1 LSRPRPAGRLRQIGG
16 DLRHLRNLDAYALIL
31 VTLVFAV
38 LSVASDVL
46 PVNARWAVLLAG
58 VALLVLRMTV
68 PVRIPVPAD
77 EVLQDRLAFEDEPF
91 AAQLR
96 YASELW
102 VFAPTGVNLLSPQT
116 CETIRSTLLANPD
129 GVVRVVVL
137 DPADQTAVRQTTRQ
151 LDDPLDSP
159 PQLFVGSLQATIG
172 QLERIAAQPVRGS
185 FGYKLLD
192 FNPGF
197 SLVAINPAAKDGRIT
212 VEFHG
217 FHSETTTSRM
227 HIELTRASGG
237 PWYAYWLDQFER
249 IWRTAQEPG
258 QPADGAEISSPRS
271 GRPDRG
277 IQANFERGA
286 RDHALFTRTDAGKPR

>member
-1 LSRPRPAGRLRQIGG
+1 MRQIGA
-16 DLRHLRNLDAYALIL
+16 DLRHLRNLDAYAVTL

-58 VALLVLRMTV
+58 VALLVLRMTL
-68 PVRIPVPAD
+68 PERIPGLGD

-96 YASELW
+96 DASELW

-116 CETIRSTLLANPD
+116 CETIRGTLLASRD
-129 GVVRVVVL
+129 GAVRVVVL
-137 DPADQTAVRQTTRQ
+137 DPADQTAVRQATRQ

-159 PQLFVGSLQATIG
+159 PQLFLASLQATIG
-172 QLERIAAQPVRGS
+172 QLERLAAQSLRGS

-227 HIELTRASGG
+227 HVELTRASGG

-249 IWRTAQEPG
+249 IWRAAQEPG
-258 QPADGAEISSPRS
+258 HPAADHEFSSS
-271 GRPDRG
+271 DRDHQDLK
-277 IQANFERGA
+277 IQANSERGT
-286 RDHALFTRTDAGKPR
+286 RDHALHPRTDAGKPR

>member
-1 LSRPRPAGRLRQIGG
+1 
-16 DLRHLRNLDAYALIL
+16 
-31 VTLVFAV
+31 
-38 LSVASDVL
+38 VASDVL

-58 VALLVLRMTV
+58 VALLVLRMTL
-68 PVRIPVPAD
+68 PERIPGPAD

-96 YASELW
+96 DASELW

-116 CETIRSTLLANPD
+116 CETIRGTLLATRD

-137 DPADQTAVRQTTRQ
+137 DPADQTAVRQATRQ
-151 LDDPLDSP
+151 LDDPLDTP
-159 PQLFVGSLQATIG
+159 PQLFLASLQATIG

-197 SLVAINPAAKDGRIT
+197 SLVAMDPAGRDGRIT

-227 HIELTRASGG
+227 HIELTPASGG
-237 PWYAYWLDQFER
+237 PWYAYWLGQFER
-249 IWRTAQEPG
+249 IWGAAQEPG
-258 QPADGAEISSPRS
+258 HPAADRELSSSER
-271 GRPDRG
+271 DHQDLG
-277 IQANFERGA
+277 IQANSERGA
-286 RDHALFTRTDAGKPR
+286 RGHALQPHTDAGKPR